1 MNALHRTLEKLVT
14 KEIQGHKKPERWIPL
29 LHAAT
34 PVGWLNDPNGL
45 SARWE
50 IRITHFS
57 RCPRLNQK
65 AD

>member
-14 KEIQGHKKPERWIPL
+14 KEVKEHKKPERWIPL
-29 LHAAT
+29 LHAAP

-45 SARWE
+45 CQLGDTYHA
-50 IRITHFS
+50 FS
-57 RCPRLNQK
+57 RCHPLSRK

>member
-45 SARWE
+45 AR
-50 IRITHFS
+50 
-57 RCPRLNQK
+57 
-65 AD
+65 

>member
-34 PVGWLNDPNGL
+34 RWAGL
-45 SARWE
+45 TIPTDSARWE

>member
-34 PVGWLNDPNGL
+34 PVGWLNDPNRTL
-45 SARWE
+45 PDRRYVSC
-50 IRITHFS
+50 IF
-57 RCPRLNQK
+57 P
-65 AD
+65 DVPV